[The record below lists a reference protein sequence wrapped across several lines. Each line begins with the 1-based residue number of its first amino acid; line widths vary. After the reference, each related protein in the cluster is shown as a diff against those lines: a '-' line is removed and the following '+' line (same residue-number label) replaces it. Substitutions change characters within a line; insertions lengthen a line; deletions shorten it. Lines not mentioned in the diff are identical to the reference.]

1 MDKLSR
7 LYATI
12 KHKVH
17 YYAGKLPNN
26 TEINYCDLIKKHDH
40 SKVWCFFDS
49 SGNTALVT
57 IHDNRRDV
65 WTNVSVNGFKKPDS

>member
-40 SKVWCFFDS
+40 SKV
-49 SGNTALVT
+49 
-57 IHDNRRDV
+57 
-65 WTNVSVNGFKKPDS
+65 